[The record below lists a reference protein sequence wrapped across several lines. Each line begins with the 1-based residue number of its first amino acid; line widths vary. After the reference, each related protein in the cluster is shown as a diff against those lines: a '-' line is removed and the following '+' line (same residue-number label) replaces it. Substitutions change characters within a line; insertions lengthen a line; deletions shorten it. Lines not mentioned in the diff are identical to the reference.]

1 MSETH
6 GIRELAA
13 EFGITTRTIR
23 FYEDKGMLRPAR
35 DGQRRI
41 YSPRDRVRLRLI
53 MRGKRLGL
61 SLEEIAELIDLYDV
75 DPSEVTQLRQFI
87 EVIRIRMTALEAQ
100 RRDIDDALGEMRRI
114 EKQCADLLAQK
125 QSQKKGS
132 KA

>member
-1 MSETH
+1 MNQPYTINSLS
-6 GIRELAA
+6 RD
-13 EFGITTRTIR
+13 FNITPRALR